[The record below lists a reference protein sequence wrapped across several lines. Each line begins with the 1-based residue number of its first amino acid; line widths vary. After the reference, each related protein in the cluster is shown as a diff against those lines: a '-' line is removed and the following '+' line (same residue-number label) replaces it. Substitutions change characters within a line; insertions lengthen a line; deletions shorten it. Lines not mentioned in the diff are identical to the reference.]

1 MATALWD
8 KGLIKVYINPMTGQI
23 ENAIDSPDWTPSP
36 SSIGMT
42 YNSERDLKAHYPGV
56 DFKILGVKL
65 EHNNTKTTESAFGFK
80 VTEEEMIEGGKMIP
94 TIEPNTDKLMML
106 FTKAAVEAK
115 HAEGVRD
122 KSYKKGFCNGVGKA
136 IMAINPSLKERLQ
149 DIVNNAKDQDL
160 DDSDSFI

>member
-1 MATALWD
+1 MKISIVTGFSML
-8 KGLIKVYINPMTGQI
+8 KKSVKVKLVSMISSSG
-23 ENAIDSPDWTPSP
+23 
-36 SSIGMT
+36 SSIFGGSSLT
-42 YNSERDLKAHYPGV
+42 QELKN
-56 DFKILGVKL
+56 K
-65 EHNNTKTTESAFGFK
+65 HNNTKTTESAFGFK

-94 TIEPNTDKLMML
+94 AIEPNTDKLMML